1 MLTGMETLDQL
12 TPLAERAM
20 ALYREGDVEAARSA
34 GEEFWDRVPQPPQTD
49 GERLAAQLSLI
60 IARRAVP
67 VSTRDATRWHERA
80 REAYGA
86 GSTGGQAQCD
96 FVAGTIAFDE
106 GRLPEARAFFDKA
119 VAVTGP
125 KAFDEEDPKYK
136 AFFDG
141 AASPAAGGS
150 SAQELAEQGEEA
162 SDAGNFAKAVTLW
175 QQALAAADPAD
186 EDLAFWLY
194 ASIGDAQFQLG
205 DYSAAYASEQEA
217 LKIGGTGNPFVWLR
231 LGQSAFELGNAKQAT
246 DALLSAYMLEGDE
259 IFEDEDPKYR
269 GSLVQQGLIS

>member
-67 VSTRDATRWHERA
+67 VSTRDATRWLERA

-96 FVAGTIAFDE
+96 FVAGTIAFGE

-269 GSLVQQGLIS
+269 DSLVQQGLIS